1 MSETPSRPVRNR
13 LRVYD
18 LLLTA
23 WIGVSSRPQRA
34 ALASLGVALGIAS
47 LTALT
52 GAAMSNQAQLLADL
66 DRIGAN
72 LAIVAPATGPDD
84 RLVPL
89 PDTAPQTVKRIDGV
103 ADVGVFESPP
113 EDVAVFRNDLV
124 PETET
129 NGLEVAVARPDVL
142 GAIEAEL
149 ASGRW
154 FDEATRKLPV
164 TVLGRTAANRLG
176 ITQPG
181 DRVTIDGQ
189 WYGVLGILESAGLA
203 TDIDTAAILGDK
215 WVRDTFDG
223 ASIGE
228 VSAIYVRAAPGQ
240 ISQVMDVLATA
251 ASPGSP
257 FVSVRA
263 LTQLA
268 DAHTAA
274 DNSLQ
279 TLGLALGGIALLV
292 GAVGIANTMV
302 VTVLE
307 RRSEIGLRR
316 SLGARPSH
324 IASQFLTEAALVAL
338 VGGIAGVAVG
348 IGAASVVALIS
359 GHPLVIPLRVAAAS
373 PGIAVIVGAAAGVFP
388 ALRAARISPVLALRA
403 V

>member
-1 MSETPSRPVRNR
+1 M
-13 LRVYD
+13 
-18 LLLTA
+18 
-23 WIGVSSRPQRA
+23 
-34 ALASLGVALGIAS
+34 
-47 LTALT
+47 
-52 GAAMSNQAQLLADL
+52 
-66 DRIGAN
+66 
-72 LAIVAPATGPDD
+72 
-84 RLVPL
+84 
-89 PDTAPQTVKRIDGV
+89 
-103 ADVGVFESPP
+103 
-113 EDVAVFRNDLV
+113 
-124 PETET
+124 
-129 NGLEVAVARPDVL
+129 
-142 GAIEAEL
+142 
-149 ASGRW
+149 
-154 FDEATRKLPV
+154 
-164 TVLGRTAANRLG
+164 
-176 ITQPG
+176 
-181 DRVTIDGQ
+181 
-189 WYGVLGILESAGLA
+189 
-203 TDIDTAAILGDK
+203 
-215 WVRDTFDG
+215 
-223 ASIGE
+223 
-228 VSAIYVRAAPGQ
+228 
-240 ISQVMDVLATA
+240 
-251 ASPGSP
+251 
-257 FVSVRA
+257 SVRA